1 MDVPSRFDVDLEIV
15 KLYLESA
22 KTYMELSIALV
33 GLTVVFREK
42 ILGSKK
48 LPEVQILTLCSWL
61 SLLLSIGFNS
71 LYQYAAVHFLDSISP
86 YPAKPFLPVWLVNNP
101 GRAYGVMVILFY
113 LGAILFVASAFTELI
128 KKKV

>member
-1 MDVPSRFDVDLEIV
+1 MLTRAASLRGKTDNVPHLPNIVAFFGVTSQLAGGQRYVPSRFDVDLEIV

-48 LPEVQILTLCSWL
+48 LPEVQILTICSGYH
-61 SLLLSIGFNS
+61 SCCR
-71 LYQYAAVHFLDSISP
+71 LDSILSISMQP
-86 YPAKPFLPVWLVNNP
+86 SIFLTPFLHTQQRPFSQC
-101 GRAYGVMVILFY
+101 G
-113 LGAILFVASAFTELI
+113 S
-128 KKKV
+128 